1 MGLNTYRRSL
11 VGRSCWLLTGTRSV
25 LEGVCHSDKQLHIV
39 FIHLLRHEQVVIDG
53 TQEVELKVVE
63 GLGGDAHSPR
73 KFIIVKESLVFLI
86 KMASLFIVFD
96 SKYYTCAK

>member
-1 MGLNTYRRSL
+1 M
-11 VGRSCWLLTGTRSV
+11 
-25 LEGVCHSDKQLHIV
+25 
-39 FIHLLRHEQVVIDG
+39 IDG

-73 KFIIVKESLVFLI
+73 KFIIVKEPLVFLI

-96 SKYYTCAK
+96 SKYYTGAQ